1 MGKKRILAIVMA
13 VLMIITLLPSMVFA
27 SAPSGELD
35 GKLKIKGLAAVGTK
49 LSADYTKVKPEG
61 ITDDYVSFQ
70 WCRQESETV
79 LTEVGTE
86 KDYTVTEEDLGY
98 VIVLKITGREDMGI
112 TGTLLVK
119 TPQTAATEE
128 EAKELAKQQEAQEEA
143 NSETVEGELELQEE
157 GAADAELQVYNEE
170 ELQETIPDEN
180 DDAYAE
186 ELPSEN
192 IGNAEETDAAQD
204 TAQEGYEEIP
214 EGTEVVYDESGN
226 PVQTEEEL
234 MPAAEE
240 DIFYEAQAVIENE
253 SGVLD
258 FGTVEAGSDVE
269 VQYVT
274 VTNTGAGVL
283 NFDEISQEHFMAED
297 ISEPLA
303 PGESVSLW
311 VKPREENPAGTYDD
325 ILTYTTQEGAE
336 VSFGAKVTVGMEEDK
351 SDENPAEEPELEPAQ
366 DPVSVYS
373 LEADM
378 NVMIFGNLKE
388 GYSEISE
395 KQIVTIQNTGD
406 SMATVKLPVSEYFD
420 IQASGE
426 SNVLDAG
433 AEAAFSIQPKL
444 GLTQGSYQETLTFG
458 VEEEPSAVVSISAE
472 VVVEAG
478 ETEVISVQAD
488 PSVVSFQALKEGYE
502 ETETQEIILTNTG
515 NTEVSLEQPLAEY
528 FDVGA
533 LQADT
538 LAPGEA
544 ASFTVT
550 PKKGLA
556 EGIYDE
562 DISIRKAGAEEGEEH
577 LAKINVNVT
586 VEKEEKNYKLSV
598 SPSGLDFGSVEA
610 GYEEAPKSQKVTVT
624 NEGNTTVTLE
634 QPTAQYFRIGSLSAD
649 VLAPG
654 ESCTFAV
661 RPKSGLEESTYV
673 ETIII
678 PNEEG
683 IAAQT
688 DAQFTVTVASI
699 NLTGIVKPE
708 DITGLKNGVKKSA
721 AELGLPSQVT
731 IKTTGGKM
739 KAVVQWNVKGCSY
752 DPDSKEAQTF
762 KVNGKVTLPDGI
774 MNPDEISL
782 ITSVNVSVKA
792 AYVPKIADPSDNKI
806 TGIASEGYTTQ
817 SKITFTAVGAGMDNT
832 SPRKGDV
839 RYEPDYW
846 KVINTNSW
854 KEAPYSATFG
864 ITKAGTYT
872 LTVVFSRQQYNGE
885 KWEATGEQDTKQMN
899 FKIDQGAVVTATPA
913 AQQKDANKRTA
924 VLTGDTTPILPFVII
939 LIAAVVCIAGVL
951 VFRKKKK

>member
-13 VLMIITLLPSMVFA
+13 VLMIVTLLPSMVFA

-61 ITDDYVSFQ
+61 TTDDYVSFQ
-70 WCRQESETV
+70 WCRQESESV

-86 KDYTVTEEDLGY
+86 KDYTVTEEDSGY
-98 VIVLKITGREDMGI
+98 IIVLKITGREDMGV
-112 TGTLLVK
+112 TGTLSAK
-119 TPQTAATEE
+119 TLKIAATEE
-128 EAKELAKQQEAQEEA
+128 EAKELVKQQETQGEA
-143 NSETVEGELELQEE
+143 DSDTAEGEPAIQEE

-170 ELQETIPDEN
+170 ELQETIPEESDTAN
-180 DDAYAE
+180 AE
-186 ELPSEN
+186 ELPEEN
-192 IGNAEETDAAQD
+192 AENAEETEVS
-204 TAQEGYEEIP
+204 QETTPDESGEIP
-214 EGTEVVYDESGN
+214 EGTEVVYDENGN

-234 MPAAEE
+234 MPAAE
-240 DIFYEAQAVIENE
+240 DVFYEAQAVTENE

-258 FGTVEAGSDVE
+258 FGAVEEGSDVE
-269 VQYVT
+269 AQYVT
-274 VTNTGAGVL
+274 VTNTGTGVL
-283 NFDEISQEHFMAED
+283 NFDEISQEHFMAAD

-311 VKPREENPAGTYDD
+311 VKPREENPEGTYDD
-325 ILTYTTQEGAE
+325 FLTYTTQEGAE
-336 VSFGAKVTVGMEEDK
+336 VSFEAKVTVGSEEDK
-351 SDENPAEEPELEPAQ
+351 ADEALEKEPELEPAQ
-366 DPVSVYS
+366 DPAPVYS
-373 LEADM
+373 LAADM
-378 NVMIFGNLKE
+378 DAVIFGNLKE
-388 GYSEISE
+388 GYTEISE
-395 KQIVTIQNTGD
+395 TQTVTIKNTGD
-406 SMATVKLPVSEYFD
+406 SSATVKLPVSECFD
-420 IQASGE
+420 IQVPGG
-426 SNVLDAG
+426 SNALDAG
-433 AEAAFSIQPKL
+433 AEAVFTIQPKL
-444 GLTQGSYQETLTFG
+444 GLLQGSYHETLAFG
-458 VEEEPSAVVSISAE
+458 VEEDDSVTAAVTAD
-472 VVVEAG
+472 VVVEAV
-478 ETEVISVQAD
+478 EKEVISVAAD
-488 PSVVSFQALKEGYE
+488 PSAVSFKTLVEGYE
-502 ETETQEIILTNTG
+502 ETEIQEITLTNTG
-515 NTEVSLEQPLAEY
+515 NTEISLEQPLAEY

-538 LAPGEA
+538 LAPGETT
-544 ASFTVT
+544 SFTVT

-556 EGIYDE
+556 EGTYDE
-562 DISIRKAGAEEGEEH
+562 NVSVRKAGAGEGEEP
-577 LAKINVNVT
+577 LAKINVNIT
-586 VEKEEKNYKLSV
+586 IEKEKKVYKLSV
-598 SPSGLDFGSVEA
+598 NPERLDFGSMEA
-610 GYEEAPKSQKVTVT
+610 GYEEAPKTQKVTVT
-624 NEGNTTVTLE
+624 NEGNTTVTLG
-634 QPTAQYFRIGSLSAD
+634 QPTADYFKIGSLSSN

-654 ESCTFAV
+654 ESCTFGV
-661 RPKSGLEESTYV
+661 RPKTGLEESTYV

-683 IAAQT
+683 ITAQA
-688 DAQFTVTVASI
+688 DAEFTVTVASI

-721 AELGLPSQVT
+721 AQMGLPSQVT

-739 KAVVQWNVKGCSY
+739 KADVQWNVKGSSY

-899 FKIDQGAVVTATPA
+899 FRIDQGAVVTATPA
-913 AQQKDANKRTA
+913 AQQKDANKRAA
-924 VLTGDTTPILPFVII
+924 VLTGDTTAILPFVII